1 MGKASRCE
9 ICGKFYKTYAIILCD
24 NPLCFAH
31 FLADEEK
38 PDGTM
43 RAICKK
49 CRNKLEKEAKEIK
62 KIEEQID
69 NALRISKETRDIY
82 FDI

>member
-1 MGKASRCE
+1 VIETGKASRCE

-31 FLADEEK
+31 FLIDEEK

-43 RAICKK
+43 RTIK
-49 CRNKLEKEAKEIK
+49 CRDKLESKT
-62 KIEEQID
+62 KI
-69 NALRISKETRDIY
+69 ISQN
-82 FDI
+82 